1 MKIELYLCV
10 YMHTHKMIPTLAPIN
25 KLIYGRVSNLPSELQ
40 QIILHFA
47 CCHPCAVLVRN
58 SAEYIM
64 RFIKPPRH
72 TFFNWNALFPHQQHN
87 HHYHHPYFIHNG
99 PSLVGPIVPMQP
111 YNNAFW
117 IPPPLPPPPPPH
129 KKKCQQNNLIK
140 AQRKQQQR
148 SQKSNNRLSK
158 RQRR

>member
-1 MKIELYLCV
+1 MC
-10 YMHTHKMIPTLAPIN
+10 TCTNKMIPTLAPI
-25 KLIYGRVSNLPSELQ
+25 KELIRGRAANLPSELQ

-58 SAEYIM
+58 SADYIAK
-64 RFIKPPRH
+64 FIKPPIH
-72 TFFNWNALFPHQQHN
+72 TFFDWGTWVPHHQHN
-87 HHYHHPYFIHNG
+87 HYHYHNYDIIEHG

-111 YNNAFW
+111 YMDVFW
-117 IPPPLPPPPPPH
+117 IPPPPPPPPR

-140 AQRKQQQR
+140 AQRKHRYR
-148 SQKSNNRLSK
+148 SQKSNNRLNK

>member
-1 MKIELYLCV
+1 MC
-10 YMHTHKMIPTLAPIN
+10 TNKMIPTLAPIN
-25 KLIYGRVSNLPSELQ
+25 KLIYGRVVNLPNELQ

-58 SAEYIM
+58 SAEYIK
-64 RFIKPPRH
+64 RFIKPPIH
-72 TFFNWNALFPHQQHN
+72 TFFDWNALFPHQQHN
-87 HHYHHPYFIHNG
+87 HHDHHPYFIHNG

-111 YNNAFW
+111 YNDAFW
-117 IPPPLPPPPPPH
+117 IPPPPPPPR
-129 KKKCQQNNLIK
+129 KKKFQQNNLIK